1 MRCTVYA
8 SLLGAALLCAVSP
21 GRADRVDD
29 YVRSELDRQRVPGVA
44 VAVIQ
49 NGKVVKA
56 AGYGFA
62 NLEHRV
68 PVKPETVFQS
78 GSLGKQFTAAVAM
91 LLVEDGKIKL
101 DDPVKKFLVDAPP
114 AWDAITIRHLLTHT
128 SGIPDYGAEFDFQK
142 NYTDEERLRI
152 VYAMKL
158 EFPPGARFN
167 YSNTGYLTLG
177 VLLSRAGGEF
187 YGDILTKRVFMP
199 LSMTTA
205 RIINELD
212 VIPDRAA
219 GYWLKND
226 EIKNQEWVSPTNNTT
241 ADGSL
246 YFTVL
251 DVAKWANAARTKA
264 LLKPE
269 SWREM
274 TTPVQLT
281 SGKTYP
287 YGFGWFTDEWNGK
300 PILEH
305 GGAWQGFTSQLSR
318 RIGDDEL
325 AVVVLTNRA
334 GGRPW
339 TIARGIMAIY
349 EPDLAERE
357 PPVDPE
363 PKVTA
368 QLREFC
374 IRAATGKVSESE
386 FAFFRGGWKPE
397 RVEQLMKQL
406 ARFGEIKSLRFL
418 ERRELGD
425 DVAYRYNAT
434 TEKEP
439 DAYVGIQFTK
449 DGKISAFTIQ
459 RK

>member
-1 MRCTVYA
+1 
-8 SLLGAALLCAVSP
+8 
-21 GRADRVDD
+21 
-29 YVRSELDRQRVPGVA
+29 
-44 VAVIQ
+44 
-49 NGKVVKA
+49 
-56 AGYGFA
+56 
-62 NLEHRV
+62 
-68 PVKPETVFQS
+68 
-78 GSLGKQFTAAVAM
+78 
-91 LLVEDGKIKL
+91 
-101 DDPVKKFLVDAPP
+101 
-114 AWDAITIRHLLTHT
+114 
-128 SGIPDYGAEFDFQK
+128 
-142 NYTDEERLRI
+142 
-152 VYAMKL
+152 
-158 EFPPGARFN
+158 
-167 YSNTGYLTLG
+167 
-177 VLLSRAGGEF
+177 
-187 YGDILTKRVFMP
+187 
-199 LSMTTA
+199 
-205 RIINELD
+205 
-212 VIPDRAA
+212 
-219 GYWLKND
+219 
-226 EIKNQEWVSPTNNTT
+226 
-241 ADGSL
+241 L

-251 DVAKWANAARTKA
+251 DVAKWANAARTMA

-274 TTPVQLT
+274 TTPVHLT

-287 YGFGWFTDEWNGK
+287 YGFGWYTDEWNGK
-300 PILEH
+300 PILQH

-334 GGRPW
+334 GARPG

-357 PPVDPE
+357 PPPDLE

-374 IRAATGKVSESE
+374 IRAATGKVSASE

-397 RVEQLMKQL
+397 RAQLLMKQL
-406 ARFGEIKSLRFL
+406 APFGEIKSLRFL

-439 DAYVGIQFTK
+439 DAYVGITFTK
-449 DGKISAFTIQ
+449 DGKISAFTIR